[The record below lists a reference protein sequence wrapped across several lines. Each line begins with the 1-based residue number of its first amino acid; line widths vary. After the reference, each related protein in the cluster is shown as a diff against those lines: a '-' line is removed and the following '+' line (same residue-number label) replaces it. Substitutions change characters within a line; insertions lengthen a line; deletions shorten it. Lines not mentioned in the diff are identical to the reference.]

1 MSLPERAV
9 TARAEGRKSPL
20 PTAGRAP
27 DSHGR
32 QGKAPRKA
40 RLHGEGRDAPTSST
54 TVEMSV
60 DARDTQTPG
69 RAQEKLGSRQGGL
82 AGQEPG
88 SDLELWRSREPLIRV
103 TGVPWHLAKKTT
115 S

>member
-1 MSLPERAV
+1 M
-9 TARAEGRKSPL
+9 
-20 PTAGRAP
+20 
-27 DSHGR
+27 
-32 QGKAPRKA
+32 
-40 RLHGEGRDAPTSST
+40 
-54 TVEMSV
+54 

-88 SDLELWRSREPLIRV
+88 SDLELWRRREPLIRV